1 MLKKLAPRDRLALM
15 VAGIAVAV
23 FLLAEFGLLPL
34 YDLLHASTG
43 GVEDKELTLRRDQ
56 RLVAGAGNL
65 PALRAAA
72 DQDLKRAEVG
82 LLESPS
88 APLANAEWQRIIREL
103 ADQKG
108 VELISSEVLRT
119 QGLSPDYSLVAGRAL
134 IRCRLDQLVDLLA
147 AFGTSPKLLVA
158 TNLHVTPLTGDAQKR
173 LQVEIAVAAPM
184 RATKQK
190 AAERGQGT
198 EAR

>member
-1 MLKKLAPRDRLALM
+1 MLEKLAPRDRLALT

-43 GVEDKELTLRRDQ
+43 GVEERELTLRRDQ
-56 RLVAGAGNL
+56 RLVAGAANL

-72 DQDLKRAEVG
+72 DQELKSAEAG
-82 LLESPS
+82 LLESPN
-88 APLANAEWQRIIREL
+88 APLANAEWQRILREL

-108 VELISSEVLRT
+108 VELTSSEVLHI
-119 QGLSPDYSLVAGRAL
+119 QDLSPDYSLVAGRAQ

-147 AFGTSPKLLVA
+147 AMGTSPKLLAV
-158 TNLHVTPLTGDAQKR
+158 TSLHIVPLIGDPQKR
-173 LQVEIAVAAPM
+173 LQVEILIDAAM
-184 RATKQK
+184 RAVKQGTGD
-190 AAERGQGT
+190 RGQGT
-198 EAR
+198 GNK